1 MVPFI
6 KTFFLIKNKLNLF
19 CDITQMALR
28 SKLGA
33 ALTSNIENK
42 MYEKVLDNVEEGVE
56 HDQDVKPIEYA
67 K

>member
-1 MVPFI
+1 
-6 KTFFLIKNKLNLF
+6 
-19 CDITQMALR
+19 MALR